1 MTIISSLWTQSIF
14 ITEVLSRL
22 ASESIQLCQKKVQV
36 LSCFLFTTQVY
47 FLNWIFSIYPCICM
61 FIVLMRQETFH
72 VADLL
77 YKNYFPLYVTNMLLC
92 HTHTI
97 LISIRTHHLLNIF
110 WLTHQQQSALVVVVW
125 QTKDCIS
132 TWCQG

>member
-1 MTIISSLWTQSIF
+1 MDDNNFLTLNTINFHYRSLKQTCLRKHSVMSNKSKRY
-14 ITEVLSRL
+14 E
-22 ASESIQLCQKKVQV
+22 
-36 LSCFLFTTQVY
+36 LFSLHNTGLLLV
-47 FLNWIFSIYPCICM
+47 FSIYPCICV

-92 HTHTI
+92 RTHTI